1 MYNFV
6 FCRNKQL
13 KIMDKGNIKV
23 KPSPVMDKVTQVLS
37 LVACF
42 FMIAAA
48 SVMRDGKVLGHELV
62 GQSLEESVQ
71 MEQNDTVRVE
81 SDGTLVVNTSGLC
94 RDVVGY
100 AGNVPLEV
108 KIKDGRIVNVVALEN
123 NETPDFFEAASA
135 ILDSWNGKALSEAS
149 SFEVDVVSGATFSSK
164 AIISNVRS
172 AVNYVEQN
180 EKEESLFA
188 DFDSSPKAIIGLFVV
203 LLAAVVPLFVKNK
216 TYRLVQLILNVL
228 VLGFWCGTFLSYTS
242 FLAYCSNGM
251 NVVMLVVP
259 LVMLI
264 TAFVYPLFGK
274 KSYYCT
280 NVCPFG
286 SMQELTGRCV
296 SYKVKI
302 SPATIKRLDTF
313 RQYLWAA
320 LMLCLWTGVWFG
332 WIDYEPFSAFIVQ
345 SASWIVIAVAVS
357 FIVLSAVVN
366 RPYCRFV
373 CPTGTLL
380 KLSQSNK

>member
-1 MYNFV
+1 
-6 FCRNKQL
+6 
-13 KIMDKGNIKV
+13 MDKGNIKV

-42 FMIAAA
+42 LMIAAA

-108 KIKDGRIVNVVALEN
+108 KIKDGKIVNVVALEN

-149 SFEVDVVSGATFSSK
+149 SLEVDVVSGATFSSK